1 MSQENEMSQAID
13 SKVRERNLLFM
24 TDPKRWSH
32 WPFLPLMRSISE
44 QDYDCGLLCDLEK
57 SFGLSGFRCTVFVCN
72 LFEVP
77 PTLQELLALPKETF
91 DTFEELLAAGW
102 RIDGPDL
109 VVIAVS
115 P

>member
-1 MSQENEMSQAID
+1 MSQAID
-13 SKVRERNLLFM
+13 SKVRERNLLFL

-32 WPFLPLMRSISE
+32 WPFLPLMRSTSA

-57 SFGLSGFRCTVFVCN
+57 SFGLSGFRCTVFLCN
-72 LFEVP
+72 LFLLP
-77 PTLQELLALPKETF
+77 PTLEELLALPKESF
-91 DTFEELLAAGW
+91 DTFEELLTAGW